1 MIDSE
6 VRTLWKTFKRQGID
20 DPLDIVDQITLMLF
34 IFRYR
39 LADLSIDALRTMDPP
54 NQFALYRSECSFG
67 LREARYVFGSAC
79 DWLDD
84 VVCKI
89 PSSDA
94 WIAIFEQYCKIDW
107 ERQETCERA
116 YTVLLTLL
124 SRDRRSGVFLTPRHL
139 SQMMID
145 LAEVSCDDF
154 VWDPAC
160 GTGDMLVEA
169 TKRGK
174 SCNSGVHFRSDKLL
188 GSDANRTLIRI
199 AAMNLIVHQVH
210 EFTLKC
216 ENSLEA
222 EPPRSPTAIVSHVPF
237 NGNAH
242 ASQSEISIVW
252 PTEKVELLFLEH
264 IVSSLAWEGRCACLV
279 PEGVLFGA
287 SKAHRMLRLWMV
299 EQASALGVIRLPKG
313 ALLPFS
319 NVLASV
325 IVLVKNPSRRLDAVW
340 FYDLESDGF
349 SLNKKRVPI
358 EQSDIPEAV
367 ERFLSWRQHGLK
379 SEEARRLRN
388 DKSFIVPVDEIAQ
401 NDFGLSL
408 GKYRDVAVEEELNY
422 PSADALHTDLQQ
434 IAASIKESLLELDNI
449 LDRR

>member
-1 MIDSE
+1 
-6 VRTLWKTFKRQGID
+6 
-20 DPLDIVDQITLMLF
+20 MLF
-34 IFRYR
+34 FLRYKYVDHSFDAFR
-39 LADLSIDALRTMDPP
+39 AMDSID
-54 NQFALYRSECSFG
+54 QFEMYRSECSFG
-67 LREARYVFGSAC
+67 FRGARNVFGHAC
-79 DWLDD
+79 GWFED

-89 PSSDA
+89 PSPNA
-94 WIAIFEQYCKIDW
+94 WNAIFEQYCKIDW
-107 ERQETCERA
+107 GRQETCERA
-116 YTVLLTLL
+116 YTILLTLL
-124 SRDRRSGVFLTPRHL
+124 SRDRRSSVFLTPRHL
-139 SQMMID
+139 TQMMID
-145 LAEVSCDDF
+145 LAEVSCSDF

-169 TKRGK
+169 ASRRK
-174 SCNSGVHFRSDKLL
+174 SCSNGVDYGGDMLL
-188 GSDANRTLIRI
+188 GSDANRALIRI
-199 AAMNLIVHQVH
+199 AAMNLAVH
-210 EFTLKC
+210 EVRRFTLKC
-216 ENSLEA
+216 ENSLEV
-222 EPPRSPTAIVSHVPF
+222 EPPIAPTVIVSHVPF
-237 NGNAH
+237 NGYTQV
-242 ASQSEISIVW
+242 SQSDISIVW

-264 IVSSLAWEGRCACLV
+264 IVSSLDSDGRCACLV

-319 NVLASV
+319 NVSASI
-325 IVLVKNPSRRLDAVW
+325 IVLVKNPSSRLDAVW

-349 SLNKKRVPI
+349 SLNKKRAPL

-379 SEEARRLRN
+379 SEEACRLRN

-408 GKYRDVAVEEELNY
+408 GRYRDVAVEEELDY
-422 PSADALHTDLQQ
+422 PSADVLHTDLQR
-434 IAASIKESLLELDNI
+434 IATSIKESLLELDSI